1 MNYKFSVKQRKN
13 VLKRLYN
20 EIKNSVAEIEAA
32 EKADF
37 NKCAFDVYATEIGLV
52 LCEIK
57 RFIKKIG
64 RYARVKKVKTG
75 FSDFP

>member
-57 RFIKKIG
+57 RFIKKL
-64 RYARVKKVKTG
+64 
-75 FSDFP
+75 